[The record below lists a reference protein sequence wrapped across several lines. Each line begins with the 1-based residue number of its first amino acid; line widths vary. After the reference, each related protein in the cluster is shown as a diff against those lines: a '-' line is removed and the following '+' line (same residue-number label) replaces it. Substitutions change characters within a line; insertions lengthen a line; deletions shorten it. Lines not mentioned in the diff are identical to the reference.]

1 MDFNADFDLMRIK
14 AKLQKKSSMPL
25 DIKNRFSVMIPL
37 IKRKGEIHLLFEE
50 RALTLRNQP
59 GEISF
64 PGGRIEKNESPR
76 NAAIRETCEE
86 LLIKEK
92 DVEIYS
98 EGDFLVNPYSAIIYT
113 YIGEIKKDFFEISP
127 SKDEVEKIFTVPLKF
142 FTETEPKS
150 YKLDL
155 NVNRNEDFPYH
166 LIPNG
171 KNYKFKRGRE
181 EVLFYDYKGI
191 IIWGFTAKITRRFV
205 ERISL
210 WPYIK
215 C

>member
-1 MDFNADFDLMRIK
+1 MDFNADFELMKIK
-14 AKLQKKSSMPL
+14 AKLQKKSSMPV
-25 DIKNRFSVMIPL
+25 DVKNRFSVMIPL
-37 IKRKGEIHLLFEE
+37 IKRRGQIHLLFEK
-50 RALTLRNQP
+50 RALNLRNQP
-59 GEISF
+59 GEVSF
-64 PGGRIEKNESPR
+64 PGGRIEGNESPKQ
-76 NAAIRETCEE
+76 AAIRETCEE

-92 DVEIYS
+92 DLEIYS

-113 YIGEIKKDFFEISP
+113 YIGEIKKDFFEIIP

-142 FTETEPKS
+142 FMEIEPKS

-171 KNYKFKRGRE
+171 ENYKFKRGKE

-205 ERISL
+205 ERIGL
-210 WPYIK
+210 
-215 C
+215 